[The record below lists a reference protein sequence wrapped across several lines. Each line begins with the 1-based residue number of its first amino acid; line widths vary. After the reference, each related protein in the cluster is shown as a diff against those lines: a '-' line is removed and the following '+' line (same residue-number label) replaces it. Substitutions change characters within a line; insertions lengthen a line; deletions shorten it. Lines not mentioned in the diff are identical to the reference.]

1 MSAELLGLG
10 KNRQRCRVCGE
21 WIANAV
27 PRTGELGSLE
37 YVCAECADEHG
48 AVPAYSRDRGA
59 VADMRYHGDRFHD
72 GEW

>member
-1 MSAELLGLG
+1 MSAGTPYLAR
-10 KNRQRCRVCGE
+10 NRQRCRVCGE

-27 PRTGELGSLE
+27 PRSGELAKLE

-48 AVPAYSRDRGA
+48 AVPAYNRDRGS
-59 VADMRYHGDRFHD
+59 VTDMRYHGDRFHD